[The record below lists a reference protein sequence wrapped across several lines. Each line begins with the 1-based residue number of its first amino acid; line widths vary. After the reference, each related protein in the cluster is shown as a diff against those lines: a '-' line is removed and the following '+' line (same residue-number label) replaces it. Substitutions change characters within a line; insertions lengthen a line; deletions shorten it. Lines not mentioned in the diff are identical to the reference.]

1 MDVCKAIEEAVVDVT
16 IEAEEGVIWTQG
28 KKLTGGEIAAI
39 VIVLLLGIV
48 VVVLLLFFLVFRRRY
63 GRGSDSFSG
72 DTTGEVTSTEAVAG
86 RYGTEFGLW
95 ESEAPSQMVI
105 PIKTPNK
112 ALVIW

>member
-1 MDVCKAIEEAVVDVT
+1 M
-16 IEAEEGVIWTQG
+16 
-28 KKLTGGEIAAI
+28 LTGGEIAAI
-39 VIVLLLGIV
+39 VIVLLIVIV

-72 DTTGEVTSTEAVAG
+72 GTTGEVTATDEPPSTEAVAG

-112 ALVIW
+112 ALVLW